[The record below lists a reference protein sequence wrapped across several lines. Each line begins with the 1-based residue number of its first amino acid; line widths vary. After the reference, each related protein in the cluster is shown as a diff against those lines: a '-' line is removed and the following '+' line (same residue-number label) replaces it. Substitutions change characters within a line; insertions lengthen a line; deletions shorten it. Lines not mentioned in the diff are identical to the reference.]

1 MKKHVLFCCC
11 YFFFICVQ
19 AQWKPEGNKI
29 ITKWAESI
37 NPEYVHQEYPRPRL
51 VRNEWKNLNG
61 LWDYE
66 ITKLGVNKPNFYKN
80 KILVPFPIES
90 SLSGVHKNVGKDNE
104 LWYHSTFIIPK
115 LWKGKNIILH
125 FGGVDWK
132 SEVWI
137 NDVYVGSHQGGYD
150 PFSFDITSYLNN
162 KKNQKLVVK
171 VWDPTDEGYQPRG
184 KQTINPHGIWYTAV
198 TGIWQTVWIEPV
210 NSNYIKTVNIVS
222 NVDESNISIKL
233 ISSETLEKDYFEV
246 IIKDGNTIVSS
257 VKSPVKFNLDVLI
270 NNAKLWSPESP
281 FLYDMEINLVSNGKI
296 VDSIKSYFAMRKI
309 STRKDENGI
318 FRLQLNNEDYF
329 QFGTLDQGWW
339 PDGLYTAPS
348 DDALKY
354 DIIKTKEL
362 GFNMIRKHVKV
373 ESARWYYHADK
384 IGMLVWQDMPNGENF
399 RFPKWQRDKFFDGD
413 EFIPSSESEDNF
425 RSEWKKIIDFL
436 YSNPSVVCWV
446 PFNEAW
452 GQFKTV
458 EISEWTKIY
467 DPSRLV
473 NSASGGNYYRT
484 GDITDTHNY
493 PGPKMLF
500 FDNERVNVLGE
511 YGGIGL
517 AIDGHLWQPDKN
529 WGYIKFKNS
538 IEATDQYVSLANQLY
553 KMIESGFSAA
563 IYTQITDVEI
573 EVNGLMTYDRK
584 IVKLDLER
592 VREINRKICNVFQ

>member
-90 SLSGVHKNVGKDNE
+90 SLSGVQKNVGKDNE

-132 SEVWI
+132 SEIWI

-150 PFSFDITSYLNN
+150 PFSFDITSQLNN
-162 KKNQKLVVK
+162 KKKQKVVVK

-436 YSNPSVVCWV
+436 YSNPSIVCWV

-484 GDITDTHNY
+484 GDITDVHNY

-584 IVKLDLER
+584 IVKLDLGR

>member
-19 AQWKPEGNKI
+19 AQWNPEGNKI

-90 SLSGVHKNVGKDNE
+90 SLSGVQKNVGKDNE

-281 FLYDMEINLVSNGKI
+281 FLYDIEINLVSNGKI

-436 YSNPSVVCWV
+436 YSNPSIVCWV

-458 EISEWTKIY
+458 EISEWTKTY

-484 GDITDTHNY
+484 GDITDVHNY

-553 KMIESGFSAA
+553 KMIEFGFSAA

-573 EVNGLMTYDRK
+573 EINGLMTYDRK
-584 IVKLDLER
+584 IVKLDLGR

>member
-90 SLSGVHKNVGKDNE
+90 SLSGVQKNVGKDNE

-436 YSNPSVVCWV
+436 YSNPSIVCWV

-484 GDITDTHNY
+484 GDITDVHNY

-584 IVKLDLER
+584 IVKLDLGR

>member
-1 MKKHVLFCCC
+1 MKKHVLFCYC

-37 NPEYVHQEYPRPRL
+37 NPKYVHQEYPRPRL

-90 SLSGVHKNVGKDNE
+90 SLSGVQKNVGKDNE

-436 YSNPSVVCWV
+436 YSNPSIVCWV

-484 GDITDTHNY
+484 GDITDVHNY

-584 IVKLDLER
+584 IVKLDLGR

>member
-1 MKKHVLFCCC
+1 MKKYVLFCCC

-90 SLSGVHKNVGKDNE
+90 SLSGVQKNVGKDNE
-104 LWYHSTFIIPK
+104 LWYHSIFIVPK
-115 LWKGKNIILH
+115 SWKGKNIILH

-132 SEVWI
+132 SEIWI

-210 NSNYIKTVNIVS
+210 NSNYIKIVNIVS

-233 ISSETLEKDYFEV
+233 ISSETLEKDYFEI
-246 IIKDGNTIVSS
+246 IIKDGNTTVSLA
-257 VKSPVKFNLDVLI
+257 KSPVKSKLDVLI

-281 FLYDMEINLVSNGKI
+281 FLYDIEINLVSNGKI

-373 ESARWYYHADK
+373 EPARWYYHADK

-436 YSNPSVVCWV
+436 YSHPSIVCWV

-458 EISEWTKIY
+458 EISEWTKLY

-484 GDITDTHNY
+484 GDITDIHNY

-529 WGYIKFKNS
+529 WGYVKFKNS

-553 KMIESGFSAA
+553 KMIEFGFSAA

-584 IVKLDLER
+584 IVKLDLGR

>member
-66 ITKLGVNKPNFYKN
+66 ITKLGVNKPNFYTN

-90 SLSGVHKNVGKDNE
+90 SLSGVQKNVGKDNE

-233 ISSETLEKDYFEV
+233 VSSETLEKDYFEV

-436 YSNPSVVCWV
+436 YSNPSIVCWV

-484 GDITDTHNY
+484 GDITDVHNY

-584 IVKLDLER
+584 IVKLDLGR

>member
-1 MKKHVLFCCC
+1 MKKYVLFCCC

-373 ESARWYYHADK
+373 EPARWYYHADK

-399 RFPKWQRDKFFDGD
+399 RFPKWQRDKFFDGN

-493 PGPKMLF
+493 PDPKMLF

>member
-233 ISSETLEKDYFEV
+233 VSSETLEKDYFEV

-399 RFPKWQRDKFFDGD
+399 RFPKWQRDKFFDGN

>member
-1 MKKHVLFCCC
+1 MKNYILCCC
-11 YFFFICVQ
+11 CCFFFISAQ
-19 AQWKPEGNKI
+19 AQWKPVGNKI

-90 SLSGVHKNVGKDNE
+90 SLSGVQKNVGKENE
-104 LWYHSTFIIPK
+104 LWYHSIFVVPK
-115 LWKGKNIILH
+115 SWKGRNIILH

-132 SEVWI
+132 SEIWI

-150 PFSFDITSYLNN
+150 PFSFDITSQLNN
-162 KKNQKLVVK
+162 KKKQKVVVK

-222 NVDESNISIKL
+222 NVDENNISIKL
-233 ISSETLEKDYFEV
+233 ISSEILEKDYFDV

-257 VKSPVKFNLDVLI
+257 VKSPVKSNLDVLI

-281 FLYDMEINLVSNGKI
+281 FLYDMEVNLISNGKI

-373 ESARWYYHADK
+373 EPARWYYHADK

-484 GDITDTHNY
+484 GDITDIHNY
-493 PGPKMLF
+493 PDPNMLF

-529 WGYIKFKNS
+529 WGYVKFKNS
-538 IEATDQYVSLANQLY
+538 IEATDQYVRLANQLY
-553 KMIESGFSAA
+553 KMIEFGFSAA

-584 IVKLDLER
+584 IVKLDLGR

>member
-1 MKKHVLFCCC
+1 MKNYILCCC
-11 YFFFICVQ
+11 CFFFISAQ
-19 AQWKPEGNKI
+19 AQWKPVGNKI

-66 ITKLGVNKPNFYKN
+66 ISKLGGNKPNFYKD
-80 KILVPFPIES
+80 KILVPFPVES
-90 SLSGVHKNVGKDNE
+90 SLSGVQKNVGKENE
-104 LWYHSTFIIPK
+104 LWYHSIFVVPK
-115 LWKGKNIILH
+115 SWKGRNIILH

-132 SEVWI
+132 SEIWI

-150 PFSFDITSYLNN
+150 PFSFDITSQLNN
-162 KKNQKLVVK
+162 KKKQKVVVK

-222 NVDESNISIKL
+222 NVDENNISIKL
-233 ISSETLEKDYFEV
+233 ISSEILEKDYFDV

-257 VKSPVKFNLDVLI
+257 VKSPVKSNLDVLI

-281 FLYDMEINLVSNGKI
+281 FLYDMEVNLISNGKI

-309 STRKDENGI
+309 STKKDENGI

-373 ESARWYYHADK
+373 EPARWYYHADK

-484 GDITDTHNY
+484 GDITDIHNY
-493 PGPKMLF
+493 PDPKMLF

-529 WGYIKFKNS
+529 WGYVKFKNS
-538 IEATDQYVSLANQLY
+538 IEATDQYVRLANQLY
-553 KMIESGFSAA
+553 KMIEFGFSAA

-584 IVKLDLER
+584 IVKLDLGR

>member
-37 NPEYVHQEYPRPRL
+37 NPKYVHQEYPRPRL

-493 PGPKMLF
+493 PDPKMLF

>member
-37 NPEYVHQEYPRPRL
+37 NPKYVHQEYPRPRL

-399 RFPKWQRDKFFDGD
+399 RFPKWQRDKFFDGN

-493 PGPKMLF
+493 PDPKMLF

>member
-373 ESARWYYHADK
+373 EPARWYYHADK

-399 RFPKWQRDKFFDGD
+399 RFPKWQRDKFFDGN

-484 GDITDTHNY
+484 GDITDIHNY

-529 WGYIKFKNS
+529 WGYVKFKNS

-553 KMIESGFSAA
+553 KMIESAFSAA

-584 IVKLDLER
+584 IVKLDLGR

>member
-90 SLSGVHKNVGKDNE
+90 SLSGVQKNVGKDNE

-309 STRKDENGI
+309 STKKDENGI

-436 YSNPSVVCWV
+436 YSNPSIVCWV

-484 GDITDTHNY
+484 GDITDVHNY

-538 IEATDQYVSLANQLY
+538 IEATDQYVRLANQLY

-584 IVKLDLER
+584 IVKLDLGR

>member
-37 NPEYVHQEYPRPRL
+37 NPKYVHQEYPRPRL

-399 RFPKWQRDKFFDGD
+399 RFPKWQRDKFFDGN

-484 GDITDTHNY
+484 GDITDIHNY

-529 WGYIKFKNS
+529 WGYVKFKNS

>member
-373 ESARWYYHADK
+373 EPARWYYHADK

-493 PGPKMLF
+493 PDPKMLF

-529 WGYIKFKNS
+529 WGYVKFKNS

>member
-1 MKKHVLFCCC
+1 MKNYILCCC
-11 YFFFICVQ
+11 CFFFISAQ
-19 AQWKPEGNKI
+19 AQWKPVGNKI

-132 SEVWI
+132 SEIWI

-150 PFSFDITSYLNN
+150 PFSFDITSQLNN
-162 KKNQKLVVK
+162 KKKQKVVVK

-222 NVDESNISIKL
+222 NVDENNISIKL
-233 ISSETLEKDYFEV
+233 ISSEILEKDYFDV

-257 VKSPVKFNLDVLI
+257 VKSPVKSNLDVLI

-281 FLYDMEINLVSNGKI
+281 FLYDMEVNLISNGKI

-354 DIIKTKEL
+354 DIIKIKEL

-373 ESARWYYHADK
+373 EPARWYYHADK

-399 RFPKWQRDKFFDGD
+399 RFPKWQRDKFFDGN

-484 GDITDTHNY
+484 GDITDIHNY

-529 WGYIKFKNS
+529 WGYVKFKNS

-584 IVKLDLER
+584 IVKLDLGR

>member
-19 AQWKPEGNKI
+19 AQWNPEGNKI

-90 SLSGVHKNVGKDNE
+90 SLSGVQKNVGKDNE

-132 SEVWI
+132 SEIWI

-233 ISSETLEKDYFEV
+233 ISSETLEKDYFEI
-246 IIKDGNTIVSS
+246 IIKDGNTTVSLA
-257 VKSPVKFNLDVLI
+257 KSPVKSKLDVLI

-373 ESARWYYHADK
+373 EPARWYYHADK

-436 YSNPSVVCWV
+436 YSHPSIVCWV

-458 EISEWTKIY
+458 EISEWTKTY

-484 GDITDTHNY
+484 GDITDVHNY

-584 IVKLDLER
+584 IVKLDLGR
-592 VREINRKICNVFQ
+592 VREINRKICNVFK

>member
-90 SLSGVHKNVGKDNE
+90 SLSGVQKNVGKDNE

-318 FRLQLNNEDYF
+318 FRLQLNNKDYF

-436 YSNPSVVCWV
+436 YSNPSIVCWV

-484 GDITDTHNY
+484 GDITDVHNY

-584 IVKLDLER
+584 IVKLDLGR

>member
-1 MKKHVLFCCC
+1 MKKHVLFCYC

-90 SLSGVHKNVGKDNE
+90 SLSGVQKNVGKDNE

-132 SEVWI
+132 SEIWI

-150 PFSFDITSYLNN
+150 PFSFDITSQLNN
-162 KKNQKLVVK
+162 KKKQKVVVK

-436 YSNPSVVCWV
+436 YSNPSIVCWV

-484 GDITDTHNY
+484 GDITDIHNY
-493 PGPKMLF
+493 PDPKMLF

-584 IVKLDLER
+584 IVKLDLGR

>member
-399 RFPKWQRDKFFDGD
+399 RFPKWQRDKFFDGN

-493 PGPKMLF
+493 PDPKMLF

>member
-1 MKKHVLFCCC
+1 MKKHILFCCC

-90 SLSGVHKNVGKDNE
+90 SLSGVQKNVGKDNE

-270 NNAKLWSPESP
+270 NNAKLWSPELP

-318 FRLQLNNEDYF
+318 FRLQLNNKDYF

-436 YSNPSVVCWV
+436 YSNPSIVCWV

-484 GDITDTHNY
+484 GDITDVHNY

-584 IVKLDLER
+584 IVKLDLGR

>member
-1 MKKHVLFCCC
+1 MKKYVLFCCC

-90 SLSGVHKNVGKDNE
+90 SLSGVQKNVGKDNE
-104 LWYHSTFIIPK
+104 LWYHSIFIVPK
-115 LWKGKNIILH
+115 SWKGKNIILH

-210 NSNYIKTVNIVS
+210 NSNYIKIVNIVS

-281 FLYDMEINLVSNGKI
+281 FLYDIEINLVSNGKI

-318 FRLQLNNEDYF
+318 FRLQLNNKDYF

-436 YSNPSVVCWV
+436 YSNPSIVCWV

-484 GDITDTHNY
+484 GDITDVHNY

-584 IVKLDLER
+584 IVKLDLGR

>member
-1 MKKHVLFCCC
+1 LL
-11 YFFFICVQ
+11 FFFICVQ

-399 RFPKWQRDKFFDGD
+399 RFPKWQRDKFFDGN

>member
-233 ISSETLEKDYFEV
+233 VSSETLEKDYFEV

-436 YSNPSVVCWV
+436 YSNPSIVCWV

-458 EISEWTKIY
+458 EISEWTKLY

-484 GDITDTHNY
+484 GDITDIHNY
-493 PGPKMLF
+493 PDPKMLF

-584 IVKLDLER
+584 IVKLDLGR

>member
-1 MKKHVLFCCC
+1 MLL
-11 YFFFICVQ
+11 FFFICVQ

-37 NPEYVHQEYPRPRL
+37 NPKYVHQEYPRPRL

-90 SLSGVHKNVGKDNE
+90 SLSGVQKNVGKDNE

-233 ISSETLEKDYFEV
+233 VSSETLEKDYFEV

-399 RFPKWQRDKFFDGD
+399 RFPKWQRDKFFDGN

-436 YSNPSVVCWV
+436 YSNPSIVCWV

-584 IVKLDLER
+584 IVKLDLGR

>member
-399 RFPKWQRDKFFDGD
+399 RFPKWQRDKFFDGN

-493 PGPKMLF
+493 PDPKMLF

-584 IVKLDLER
+584 IVKLDLGR

>member
-90 SLSGVHKNVGKDNE
+90 SLSGVQKNVGKDNE

-318 FRLQLNNEDYF
+318 FRLQLNNKDYF

-436 YSNPSVVCWV
+436 YSNPSIVCWV

-484 GDITDTHNY
+484 GDITDVHNY

-517 AIDGHLWQPDKN
+517 AIDGHVWQPDKN

-584 IVKLDLER
+584 IVKLDLGR

>member
-373 ESARWYYHADK
+373 EPARWYYHADK

-399 RFPKWQRDKFFDGD
+399 RFPKWQRDKFFDGN

-493 PGPKMLF
+493 PDPKMLF

-584 IVKLDLER
+584 IVKLDLGR

>member
-1 MKKHVLFCCC
+1 MKKHILFCCC

-90 SLSGVHKNVGKDNE
+90 SLSGVQKNVGKDNE

-270 NNAKLWSPESP
+270 NNAKLWSPELP

-318 FRLQLNNEDYF
+318 FRLQLNNKDYF

-436 YSNPSVVCWV
+436 YSNPSIVCWV

-484 GDITDTHNY
+484 GDITDVHNY

-584 IVKLDLER
+584 IVKLDLGR
-592 VREINRKICNVFQ
+592 VREINRKICNVFK

>member
-1 MKKHVLFCCC
+1 MKKHVLFCYC

-90 SLSGVHKNVGKDNE
+90 SLSGVQKNVGKDNE

-436 YSNPSVVCWV
+436 YSNPSIVCWV

-484 GDITDTHNY
+484 GDITDVHNY

-584 IVKLDLER
+584 IVKLDLGR

>member
-1 MKKHVLFCCC
+1 MKKHVLFCYC

-90 SLSGVHKNVGKDNE
+90 SLSGVQKNVGKDNE

-436 YSNPSVVCWV
+436 YSNPSIVCWV

-458 EISEWTKIY
+458 EISEWTKLY

-484 GDITDTHNY
+484 GDITDVHNY

-584 IVKLDLER
+584 IVKLDLGR

>member
-1 MKKHVLFCCC
+1 MKKYVLFCCC

-90 SLSGVHKNVGKDNE
+90 SLSGVQKNVGKENE
-104 LWYHSTFIIPK
+104 LWYHSIFVVPK
-115 LWKGKNIILH
+115 SWKGRNIILH

-132 SEVWI
+132 SEIWI

-150 PFSFDITSYLNN
+150 PFSFDITSQLNN
-162 KKNQKLVVK
+162 KKKQKVVVK

-222 NVDESNISIKL
+222 NVDENNISIKL
-233 ISSETLEKDYFEV
+233 ISSEILEKDYFDV

-257 VKSPVKFNLDVLI
+257 VKSPVKSNLDVLI

-281 FLYDMEINLVSNGKI
+281 FLYDMEVNLISNGKI

-373 ESARWYYHADK
+373 EPARWYYHADK

-436 YSNPSVVCWV
+436 YSNPSIVCWV

-458 EISEWTKIY
+458 EISEWTKLY

-484 GDITDTHNY
+484 GDITDIHNY

-529 WGYIKFKNS
+529 WGYVKFKNS

-584 IVKLDLER
+584 IVKLDLGR

>member
-1 MKKHVLFCCC
+1 MKKHVLFCYC

-66 ITKLGVNKPNFYKN
+66 ITKLGVNKPNFYTN

-90 SLSGVHKNVGKDNE
+90 SLSGVQKNVGKDNE

-436 YSNPSVVCWV
+436 YSNPSIVCWV

-484 GDITDTHNY
+484 GDITDVHNY

-517 AIDGHLWQPDKN
+517 AIDGHVWQPDKN

-584 IVKLDLER
+584 IVKLDLGR

>member
-1 MKKHVLFCCC
+1 MKKHVLFCYC

-90 SLSGVHKNVGKDNE
+90 SLSGVQKNVGKDNE

-318 FRLQLNNEDYF
+318 FRLQLNNKDYF

-436 YSNPSVVCWV
+436 YSNPSIVCWV

-484 GDITDTHNY
+484 GDITDVHNY

-584 IVKLDLER
+584 IVKLDLGR

>member
-66 ITKLGVNKPNFYKN
+66 ITKLGVNKPNFYTN

-90 SLSGVHKNVGKDNE
+90 SLSGVQKNVGKDNE

-436 YSNPSVVCWV
+436 YSNPSIVCWV

-484 GDITDTHNY
+484 GDITDVHNY

-584 IVKLDLER
+584 IVKLDLGR

>member
-436 YSNPSVVCWV
+436 YSNPSIVCWV

-484 GDITDTHNY
+484 GDITDVHNY

-584 IVKLDLER
+584 IVKLDLGR

>member
-1 MKKHVLFCCC
+1 MKKYVLFCCC

-90 SLSGVHKNVGKDNE
+90 SLSGVQKNVGKDNE
-104 LWYHSTFIIPK
+104 LWYHSIFIVPK
-115 LWKGKNIILH
+115 SWKGKNIILH

-132 SEVWI
+132 SEIWI

-318 FRLQLNNEDYF
+318 FRLQLNNKDYF

-436 YSNPSVVCWV
+436 YSNPSIVCWV

-458 EISEWTKIY
+458 EISEWTKTY

-484 GDITDTHNY
+484 GDITDVHNY

-584 IVKLDLER
+584 IVKLDLGR